1 MRGSV
6 KAMSVFWIRSASIQ
20 IGNQC
25 YNMDSGLYFSF
36 EIPFKDSEELE
47 NIVFTVYNLNQ
58 TTRNNIKKGDQV
70 ILNAGYEGDIGCLFI
85 GVVSEAHSEK
95 KNTEWVTEIS
105 ATMAL
110 KEWLETDINKTYMA
124 GIDAESVGRDL
135 LNIFGVEVGRVE
147 LTENVIYQRGKVCRG
162 KVKDVLKRI
171 FVEECGCRM
180 LIRNYQILISDP
192 KTPIST
198 GVFLSPETGL
208 LEDSGESDATIIA
221 TAADDKK
228 TQEVKAGEGETIHLK
243 CLLNHRIGAG
253 DMVSV
258 RSSKRSGTYQVV
270 SGTHKGSPDGDW
282 FTELEVRIAGE

>member
-1 MRGSV
+1 M
-6 KAMSVFWIRSASIQ
+6 AAFWIRSASIQ

-25 YNMDSGLYFSF
+25 YSMDSGLYFSF

-58 TTRNNIKKGDQV
+58 TTRNNIKKGEQV
-70 ILNAGYEGDIGCLFI
+70 ILNDGYEGDIGCLFI
-85 GVVSEAHSEK
+85 GVVNEAHSEK

-124 GIDAESVGRDL
+124 GTDAESVGRDL

-147 LTENVIYQRGKVCRG
+147 LTENVIYPRGKVCRG

-180 LIRNYQILISDP
+180 LIRNYQILITDP
-192 KTPIST
+192 KTPVNT

-208 LEDSGESDATIIA
+208 LEDSGESDATVIV

-228 TQEVKAGEGETIHLK
+228 SQEAKDREGEMIHLK

-253 DMVSV
+253 DIVSV
-258 RSSKRSGTYQVV
+258 QSSKRSGTYQVV
-270 SGTHKGSPDGDW
+270 GGTHKGSPDGEW
-282 FTELEVRIAGE
+282 FTELDVRIPGA

>member
-1 MRGSV
+1 
-6 KAMSVFWIRSASIQ
+6 MSAFWIRSASIQ
-20 IGNQC
+20 IGNQS
-25 YNMDSGLYFSF
+25 YSMDSGLYFSF
-36 EIPFKDSEELE
+36 AIPFRDSEELE
-47 NIVFTVYNLNQ
+47 NIAFTVYNLSPA
-58 TTRNNIKKGDQV
+58 TRNNIKKGDQV

-85 GVVSEAHSEK
+85 GVVNEARSEK

-124 GIDAESVGRDL
+124 GMDAESIGRDL
-135 LNIFGVEVGRVE
+135 LNIFGVEIGKVE
-147 LTENVIYQRGKVCRG
+147 LVENIVYPRGKVCRG
-162 KVKDVLKRI
+162 KVKDILKRI

-192 KTPIST
+192 DKPVNT
-198 GVFLSPETGL
+198 GILLSPESGL
-208 LEDSGESDATIIA
+208 LEDSGDSDATVIA

-228 TQEVKAGEGETIHLK
+228 SHEDKENDGKTIHLK

-253 DMVSV
+253 DTVMVQ
-258 RSSKRSGTYQVV
+258 SSKRCGTYQVV

-282 FTELEVRIAGE
+282 FTELEVKIAGA